1 MFSFCLCRTEAQ
13 SSSSVVSKRV
23 ELSNIWV
30 GVLHHSLFLYYTV
43 ILFILFFL
51 LTWQHRF
58 SFCLVA
64 RALWRNPSYIPSFS
78 THSHTAHFLN
88 LFWFGVFLAKGR
100 VSHATLQNCCL
111 KAPWADQHW
120 VICHTI
126 KKALIFL
133 LSGTVLRCPHLTSF
147 FFFLPFVQHWTQSQV
162 DEITVGVWSPLLA
175 VSLCICP
182 LQGTY
187 TC

>member
-30 GVLHHSLFLYYTV
+30 GVLHHSLLLYYTV
-43 ILFILFFL
+43 IFIYLFCL

-78 THSHTAHFLN
+78 THSHMAHFLN
-88 LFWFGVFLAKGR
+88 LFWFGIFLAKGR

-111 KAPWADQHW
+111 KAPWADHHR

-126 KKALIFL
+126 KKAFIFL
-133 LSGTVLRCPHLTSF
+133 LSGTVLLCPRLSSF
-147 FFFLPFVQHWTQSQV
+147 FFF
-162 DEITVGVWSPLLA
+162 
-175 VSLCICP
+175 
-182 LQGTY
+182 
-187 TC
+187 